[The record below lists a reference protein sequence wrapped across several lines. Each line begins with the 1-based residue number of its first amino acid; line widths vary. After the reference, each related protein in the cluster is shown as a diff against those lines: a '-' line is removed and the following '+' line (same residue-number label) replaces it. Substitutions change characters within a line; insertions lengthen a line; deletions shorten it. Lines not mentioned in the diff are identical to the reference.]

1 MVSIESIYSLILRD
15 KMSRSI
21 ASSEVVILIKALQRP
36 SKRYGETVCCAGV
49 TLNREWKRLYPVRF
63 RYLESD
69 QKFRRWQRIQFKYR
83 VPTHDR
89 RIESS
94 HIFEDKVT
102 STGALSAHDRFTL
115 LDPMIVP
122 SASTAAACGSSLA
135 LIRPSNTKFR
145 YRKKSETVLEKEVKA
160 YLETSRQQGLLD
172 KELATFTP
180 SPYEF
185 AFSFYDDDGKH
196 TWLCGDWETHAT
208 FLKWRS
214 RYGEIESLRQL
225 SGRYNDE
232 YPQKGFV
239 FAIGNM
245 AKRPQTWQL
254 LGVLRLDS
262 TGQIELI

>member
-1 MVSIESIYSLILRD
+1 MV
-15 KMSRSI
+15 
-21 ASSEVVILIKALQRP
+21 KALPRP

-63 RYLESD
+63 RYLNSD
-69 QKFRRWQRIQFKYR
+69 KRFQRWQKIRFKYR

-89 RIESS
+89 RIESC
-94 HIFEDKVT
+94 HIFEDQIT
-102 STGALSAHDRFTL
+102 FAGTLSSHDRFAL

-122 SASTAAACGSSLA
+122 SASAAASRGTSLA
-135 LIRPSNTKFR
+135 IIRPNNTKFK
-145 YRKKSETVLEKEVKA
+145 YRKKSESTLEREANA
-160 YLETSRQQGLLD
+160 YRETSRQQGLLD
-172 KELATFTP
+172 KELATFRP

-185 AFSFYDDDGKH
+185 AFSFHDGDGNH

-208 FLKWRS
+208 FFKWR
-214 RYGEIESLRQL
+214 RHYGEAETLREL
-225 SGRYNDE
+225 SALYNDK

-254 LGVLRLDS
+254 LSIIRLDC
-262 TGQIELI
+262 TGQLELI

>member
-1 MVSIESIYSLILRD
+1 MLSIESIYSLILRD
-15 KMSRSI
+15 KMSRSM
-21 ASSEVVILIKALQRP
+21 ASSEVVILIKALPRP

-83 VPTHDR
+83 VPN
-89 RIESS
+89 
-94 HIFEDKVT
+94 
-102 STGALSAHDRFTL
+102 DRFTL

-160 YLETSRQQGLLD
+160 YLGTSRQQGLLD